1 MPPRAGVR
9 EPLDTTA
16 EVETP
21 EHVRFHYRVAGPAK
35 RGLAYLIDLLIRAII
50 LLGVSIVAGIG
61 GYSMSDEGRRAS
73 TGVLLLLAFV
83 LEWGYFVF
91 CEVVWSGRS
100 PGKQALGLRVVTDT
114 GQPLRFGSS
123 LLRNL
128 LRAADFLPGGYVIGL
143 LVMGHDARFRRLGDL
158 VAGTMVVAEER
169 HRVAEP
175 LRIKPPSSPAE
186 LALVPQRLP
195 LSGED
200 LDAIE
205 LFLRRASKLS
215 PTRALELA
223 DMVAP
228 VYAGRLGVRVRDPQR
243 LLELI
248 YYQAH
253 EKR

>member
-1 MPPRAGVR
+1 MSPRAGAS

-21 EHVRFHYRVAGPAK
+21 EHVRFHYRVAGPAR
-35 RGLAYLIDLLIRAII
+35 RGLAYLIDLFIRGVI
-50 LLGVSIVAGIG
+50 LLAVGMVASIG
-61 GYSMSDEGRRAS
+61 GYSMSGEIQRAS
-73 TGVLLLLAFV
+73 TGFLLLLLFA
-83 LEWGYFVF
+83 LEWGYYVF
-91 CEVVWSGRS
+91 CEVISSGHS
-100 PGKQALGLRVVTDT
+100 PGKRALGLRVVTDT

-128 LRAADFLPGGYVIGL
+128 LRTADFLPGAYALGL
-143 LVMGHDARFRRLGDL
+143 LVMGRDARFRRLGDL

-175 LRIKPPSSPAE
+175 LRINPPSAKE
-186 LALVPQRLP
+186 LAGIPQRIP

-215 PTRALELA
+215 PMRALELA
-223 DMVAP
+223 EMVAP
-228 VYAGRLGVRVRDPQR
+228 IYARRLGVRIRDPQR

-248 YYQAH
+248 YHVAH